1 MKYTFNFKL
10 ILSVCLCAFLA
21 ASCVKEGPMG
31 PPGEDG
37 ADGAD
42 GRDGVDGNVTCL
54 VCHASD
60 NIESINAEFAMSGH
74 FSGEKAVAYAGSRQ
88 GCAECHSH
96 EGFVQYAEFGEVMGD
111 ITNPSAWQCN
121 TCHGIHETFE
131 GEDYALRLN
140 DPVSAVYLEDIDASA
155 TMDLI
160 GNNNLCATCHQTRT
174 PEPNLE
180 TPGEE
185 TFNIGS
191 SHYGPHHGPQAN
203 IVLGVGFAEIDGTAN
218 YPEQG
223 SSYHYNED
231 ASCIGC
237 HMGEYENGGGHTWK
251 ANLDACIDCHGSDM
265 DDFNYGNGQALVE
278 AELNKLRDK
287 LLELGVVAGDE
298 ENGYHPVTGEY
309 PMLQAQAYFNW
320 IGLVED
326 RSLGAH
332 NPKYVKALL
341 ANTIEALEA
350 NE

>member
-54 VCHASD
+54 VCHATE

-96 EGFVQYAEFGEVMGD
+96 EGFVQYAEFGEVLGD
-111 ITNPSAWQCN
+111 ITNPSAWECK
-121 TCHGIHETFE
+121 TCHSIHETFD
-131 GEDYALRLN
+131 GQDYALRLN
-140 DPVSAVYLEDIDASA
+140 DPINPESNPGM
-155 TMDLI
+155 TMDL
-160 GNNNLCATCHQTRT
+160 GGSNNLCANCHQSRR
-174 PEPNLE
+174 PEPN
-180 TPGEE
+180 TDSPGE
-185 TFNIGS
+185 TFYISNT
-191 SHYGPHHGPQAN
+191 HYGPHHGAQAN
-203 IVLGVGFAEIDGTAN
+203 VLYGIGFAEVEGDVD
-218 YPEQG
+218 YPEAG
-223 SSYHYNED
+223 SSYHMGT
-231 ASCIGC
+231 SCVGC
-237 HMGEYENGGGHTWK
+237 HMGEYGNGGGHSWK

-278 AELNKLRDK
+278 SQLNELRDK
-287 LLELGVVAGDE
+287 LIELGVVAGDE
-298 ENGYHPVTGEY
+298 EDGYHPVVGEY
-309 PMLQAQAYFNW
+309 PMEQAQAFFNW

-341 ANTIEALEA
+341 ANTLEALE
-350 NE
+350 EYE